1 MMKLK
6 RTYFAVLLM
15 YLGLLLCTGYAFGRT
30 IHLEAE
36 NYSSQSGIFTSSSG
50 GVDYT
55 GWIDHGDWIAFSNID
70 LGSGAANLT
79 VNVAGIY
86 NGGKIEMRLDD
97 VTGTLAGTLVYN
109 PTGNWT
115 VWEQQPVAVS
125 SSDGVHTV
133 YFVFVDG
140 PSYMYNIDWIEMSV
154 DTDET
159 VPAPTPS
166 PDPEDPPDPS
176 GDPDEV
182 NSVWSSSAVY
192 YAPDRVYWN
201 THNWEAKWWTQGDE
215 PGTTGEWGVWLDLGV
230 SNDTP
235 APTPSP
241 DPVIPPDPSGDP
253 DEVNLVWS
261 SATVYYASDR
271 VYWDSHNWEAKWWT
285 QGDEPGTTG
294 EWGVWL
300 DLGVSNVT
308 PTPDPIPTPT
318 NPGFPNQVFA
328 PYVDVLLYPPF
339 DLTDAV
345 TITDSKY
352 FTMAF
357 IVSDASGK
365 ASWGG
370 VIPLEDE
377 HMLQEVYNLRG
388 MGGDVV
394 ISFGGANG
402 TELSLAIDDIDTLK
416 AEYQAVIDMYHVTW
430 VDFDIEGFAVADKPS
445 IDRRNQAIAG
455 LQADNPDLTIAFC
468 LPVLPSGLTADGL
481 YVLQNAVSH
490 GVRVDM
496 VNIMAMDYGDWAAP
510 NPDGQMGQYAI
521 DAADSLLGQLQ
532 TLYPDKPDNE
542 LWAMVGV
549 TPMIGQNDVISEVF
563 YLSDAQQLLT
573 YAQQRNIGMLSM
585 WSLSR
590 DNGSAGTCNHASPTY
605 SCLEQESFAFTNI
618 LKAFNQ

>member
-55 GWIDHGDWIAFSNID
+55 GWIDHGDWMAFRNID
-70 LGSGAANLT
+70 LGSGATNIT
-79 VNVAGIY
+79 VNIAGSY
-86 NGGKIEMRLDD
+86 NGGKIEMHLDS
-97 VTGTLAGTLVYN
+97 VTGDMAGILIYN

-115 VWEQQPVAVS
+115 DWQQQSVAVS
-125 SSDGVHTV
+125 SAGGVHTI

-140 PSYMYNIDWIEMSV
+140 PDYMYNIDWFEMSV

-182 NSVWSSSAVY
+182 N
-192 YAPDRVYWN
+192 
-201 THNWEAKWWTQGDE
+201 
-215 PGTTGEWGVWLDLGV
+215 
-230 SNDTP
+230 
-235 APTPSP
+235 
-241 DPVIPPDPSGDP
+241 
-253 DEVNLVWS
+253 LVWS
-261 SATVYYASDR
+261 SANVYYASDR

-285 QGDEPGTTG
+285 KGDEPGTTG

-308 PTPDPIPTPT
+308 PTSDPNPTPT

-402 TELSLAIDDIDTLK
+402 TELALAIDDIDTLK
-416 AEYQAVIDMYHVTW
+416 AEYQAVIDMYQVTW

-490 GVRVDM
+490 GVRIDM

-521 DAADSLLGQLQ
+521 DAADSLFGKLQ
-532 TLYPDKPDNE
+532 TIYPDKSDNE

-590 DNGSAGTCNHASPTY
+590 DNGSAGICNHASPTY